1 MKIAIITTPFL
12 TVEEHTNKMI
22 ASYDSFISK
31 KHELY
36 KIAIINRAVG
46 LDVDIIIAN
55 NDYVEINDENCLA
68 RAWNKGVRKAIEK
81 NCDLILISNLDVKL
95 DKNTIDELAKV
106 ENLLMWSPYEI
117 RGVGMSAKVQS
128 YGYNEGLFSFSCFM
142 MKPECIEKVGYFDET
157 FKPCYWEDVDYGRR
171 LMLLGLPY
179 QAVNTCKF
187 LHYGSSAIRD
197 GNIDI
202 MPRYIE
208 NMKYYIEKWGGS
220 RGLEKFKTP
229 FNK

>member
-22 ASYDSFISK
+22 ASYDSFVSK

-68 RAWNKGVRKAIEK
+68 RAWNKGIKWAK
-81 NCDLILISNLDVKL
+81 KKDCDLYIISNLDVKL
-95 DKNTIDELAKV
+95 DPNTIDELVK
-106 ENLLMWSPYEI
+106 EKDMLLWSPFEM
-117 RGVGMSAKVQS
+117 REGKKFN
-128 YGYNEGLFSFSCFM
+128 YGYEESDLSFSFFA
-142 MKPECIEKVGYFDET
+142 MKPECIDKVGYFDET
-157 FKPCYWEDVDYGRR
+157 FRPCYWEDVDYSYR
-171 LMLLGLPY
+171 MKLLNLPHKGIS
-179 QAVNTCKF
+179 TCKF
-187 LHYGSSAIRD
+187 EHYGSSAIRD